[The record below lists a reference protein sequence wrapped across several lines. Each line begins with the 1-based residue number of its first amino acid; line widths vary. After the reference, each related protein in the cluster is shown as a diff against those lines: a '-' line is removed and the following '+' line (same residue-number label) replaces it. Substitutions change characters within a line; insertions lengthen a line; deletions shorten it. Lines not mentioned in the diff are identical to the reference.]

1 MKIKKRS
8 MSAILAVILV
18 LTMLI
23 GVMPM
28 AVFAEDETCAH
39 TNAVFYDFEGVA
51 PSCFEPGIGGYWFCE
66 ECSQYL
72 DESKENG

>member
-1 MKIKKRS
+1 M
-8 MSAILAVILV
+8 
-18 LTMLI
+18 T
-23 GVMPM
+23 
-28 AVFAEDETCAH
+28 VFAEEETCAH

-72 DESKENG
+72 DESKENGY